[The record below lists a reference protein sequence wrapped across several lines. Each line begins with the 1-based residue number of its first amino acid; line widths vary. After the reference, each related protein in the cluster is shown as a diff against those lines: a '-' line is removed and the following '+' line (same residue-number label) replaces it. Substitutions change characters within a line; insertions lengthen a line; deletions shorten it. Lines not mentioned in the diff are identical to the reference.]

1 MVASSE
7 IICKLSFM
15 KIGHLAEKFEV
26 ESVISLS
33 PLFAIFREDVLS
45 KIPAKHLGGHVA
57 RGGKRRV
64 AHRVLVGKS
73 AEKRPLGRPRRR

>member
-7 IICKLSFM
+7 ITCKLSFM

-26 ESVISLS
+26 ESLISFS

-45 KIPAKHLGGHVA
+45 KIPAMDLGGHVA
-57 RGGKRRV
+57 RVGGEGRGEL
-64 AHRVLVGKS
+64 H
-73 AEKRPLGRPRRR
+73 AEF